1 MVLVTNIVHPY
12 NYIATTCVIQG
23 YVMNGYSHYLIY
35 TFDEKKLSF
44 LKYYMTWLYFVGDKS
59 SFV

>member
-12 NYIATTCVIQG
+12 NYIATTCLIH
-23 YVMNGYSHYLIY
+23 MKGYSHDLISA
-35 TFDEKKLSF
+35 FDENKLSF
-44 LKYYMTWLYFVGDKS
+44 LKYDLTWLYFFGDKF